1 MYKNDSEEKMK
12 IGDEKNMYN
21 MRMKQAMMGFSVTHV
36 IWVKEVWVS
45 VLILQKDVEVCQK
58 LRKCAKCGRIK
69 LRK

>member
-36 IWVKEVWVS
+36 I
-45 VLILQKDVEVCQK
+45 
-58 LRKCAKCGRIK
+58 
-69 LRK
+69 